1 MRTFIALL
9 LFTISVEASAQTLAD
24 VARRERERQ
33 KQTAPRSKGTFT
45 NANAAGTPAAA
56 PQPSNPAPAAGTQ
69 PLNPLAAAGTV
80 AEKKE
85 DNAAKPIG
93 PTDNKGRDEK
103 YWRDAF
109 QKAREA
115 VKQADE
121 KVQLQETRVKD
132 LNTQMLRQNDIYNKE
147 NVLGPIITAAQK
159 DLDAATAEAAQAR
172 NNVSKLED
180 ELRASGGLPGWAR

>member
-1 MRTFIALL
+1 MRAFVILL
-9 LFTISVEASAQTLAD
+9 LFTFSVEASAQTLAD
-24 VARRERERQ
+24 IARRERERQ
-33 KQTAPRSKGTFT
+33 KQAGPRNKGTFT
-45 NANAAGTPAAA
+45 NASPAGTPTPPPRAPVNTPATAAT
-56 PQPSNPAPAAGTQ
+56 GT
-69 PLNPLAAAGTV
+69 A

-85 DNAAKPIG
+85 ESAPKSTG

-115 VKQADE
+115 IKLADD
-121 KVQLQETRVKD
+121 KLQLQENKLND
-132 LNTQMLRQNDIYNKE
+132 LNMQLLRQNDIYNKE
-147 NVLGPIITAAQK
+147 NILGAQISAAQK
-159 DLDAATAEAAQAR
+159 DLDAAKAEAVEAR